1 MRGLWLAALCLAAA
15 ACSPDAERAEPPA
28 ATGEAVKVVT
38 GLMAAFNEHDADKM
52 RTFWHDDVAWV
63 ELSGNQSSV
72 VTSSAQQLYDETVAY
87 FEAFPHVQSSLENLS
102 VNGNYVTGVERPV
115 WEQDGERKSQ
125 ASVVVYEVI
134 DGKVKRFWYFP
145 PQ

>member
-52 RTFWHDDVAWV
+52 RTFWHDDVIWV

-87 FEAFPHVQSSLENLS
+87 FEAFPRVQSSLENLS